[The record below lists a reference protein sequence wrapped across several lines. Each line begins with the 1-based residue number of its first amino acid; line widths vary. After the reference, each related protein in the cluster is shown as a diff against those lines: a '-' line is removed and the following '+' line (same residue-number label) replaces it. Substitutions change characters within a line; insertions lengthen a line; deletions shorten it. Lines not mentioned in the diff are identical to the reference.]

1 MISINL
7 TIKQKG
13 VIIVCIIENK
23 FAIHKKSSDVKGL
36 NLNYTSSK
44 FNSFGRP
51 YLQKKAQFQTV
62 PYNFCREEG
71 IRTLDTFP
79 YTRVPG
85 VRLRPLGHLSI

>member
-51 YLQKKAQFQTV
+51 YLQKKHSSKLCLIISAERKELV
-62 PYNFCREEG
+62 PDVN
-71 IRTLDTFP
+71 
-79 YTRVPG
+79 
-85 VRLRPLGHLSI
+85 